1 MKNKKC
7 FVLTCLISF
16 LVSCF
21 PAFSQQ
27 LEVQNVSF
35 KSDGKVVTIT
45 YDLEGSVNKKYKTSL
60 KLSKDG
66 GGTFSV
72 QPKTL
77 NGDIG
82 KNISAGKN
90 KEITWNFTK
99 DFPSGLEGEDYV
111 FAVDAQLQKRALW
124 PYFLAGVPIIGGA
137 VYYITK
143 GTEKEQP
150 TKGSIAISVSGD
162 F

>member
-7 FVLTCLISF
+7 FVLLCLISF

-27 LEVQNVSF
+27 LEVTNVSF
-35 KSDGKVVTIT
+35 KSDGNVVTIK
-45 YDLEGSVNKKYKTSL
+45 YDLEGKRNKKHKTSL
-60 KLSKDG
+60 KLSNDG
-66 GGTFSV
+66 GKTFSI

-77 NGDIG
+77 TGDVG
-82 KNISAGKN
+82 KNIYTGKN
-90 KEITWNFTK
+90 KEVTWNFAK
-99 DFPSGLEGEDYV
+99 DFPNGLEGDNYV

-137 VYYITK
+137 VYFITK
-143 GTEKEQP
+143 GTEKAQP
-150 TKGSIAISVSGD
+150 TKGSIVISVSGD